1 MKVSRTVWR
10 RGKGGDN
17 IKTLPIP
24 IIPGGG
30 DAHDLV
36 PADAHDPEP
45 AVHRRDPRQKPG
57 SGGGLRGSDARHGGQ
72 QPNR

>member
-24 IIPGGG
+24 IVQNGNY
-30 DAHDLV
+30 AHDEKFLHH
-36 PADAHDPEP
+36 AEKEF
-45 AVHRRDPRQKPG
+45 AVHSRNPSEKQ
-57 SGGGLRGSDARHGGQ
+57 SDNSRSKAGNFHCREQ
-72 QPNR
+72 D